1 MPSLVDLFIN
11 LDQYLAQFINQLG
24 GWVYVLMFLVVCLET
39 GLVVTPF
46 LPSDPLLFVAGA
58 LSAIGDLNV
67 GLLLVLFP
75 VAALLGDTINYQV
88 GVLIGP
94 RLFSGRIPFLQ
105 PRHLAQT
112 RAFYDQHGLMTI
124 LYARWL
130 PMLRTLAPLVGG
142 MGAMSYPTFL
152 RYNLLAVVLW
162 VVVNM
167 GLGYFFSNIPFV
179 RDNFGLV
186 ALALIPLSMLPLAL
200 NYARQRAVRHCQARA
215 QS

>member
-1 MPSLVDLFIN
+1 MPNLVELFFN

-24 GWVYVLMFLVVCLET
+24 GWTYVLMFLIVCLET

-58 LSAIGDLNV
+58 LSAVGDLNL
-67 GLLLVLFP
+67 GLLLILFP
-75 VAALLGDTINYQV
+75 IAALLGDAINYRV
-88 GVLIGP
+88 GVVLGP
-94 RLFSGRIPFLQ
+94 RIFSGRIPFLQ
-105 PRHLAQT
+105 PRHLEQT

-124 LYARWL
+124 MYARWL

-142 MGAMSYPTFL
+142 MGAMSYSTFL
-152 RYNLLAVVLW
+152 RYNVLAVVVW
-162 VVVNM
+162 VLVNM

-186 ALALIPLSMLPLAL
+186 ALAIIPLSILPAL
-200 NYARQRAVRHCQARA
+200 INYARQRALQRRNATRH
-215 QS
+215 S